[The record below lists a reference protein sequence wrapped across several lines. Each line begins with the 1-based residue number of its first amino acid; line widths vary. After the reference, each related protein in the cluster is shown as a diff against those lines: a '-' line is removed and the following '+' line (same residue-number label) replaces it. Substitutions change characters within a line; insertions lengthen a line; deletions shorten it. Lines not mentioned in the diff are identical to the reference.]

1 MEFQVTSSSAAT
13 GKNDIV
19 TRIYSPPP
27 TLSILYESDL
37 ENDGSFNGEAE
48 ENGDYKVCFDNRVS
62 TWSDKILWF
71 EVNVEDPD
79 DDYTDDDDYFD
90 PEDWDKMV
98 AIHDVRMKVGK
109 MRHFQFMRGG
119 SMSKDTHQVESNLSR
134 LNFWS
139 LAHLLLM
146 LVVGVSQ
153 VYLVRQLFDEK
164 SMVQKMSTR
173 A

>member
-71 EVNVEDPD
+71 EVKVEDPE
-79 DDYTDDDDYFD
+79 T
-90 PEDWDKMV
+90 

-164 SMVQKMSTR
+164 SIVQKVSTR

>member
-90 PEDWDKMV
+90 PEDW
-98 AIHDVRMKVGK
+98 GK

-153 VYLVRQLFDEK
+153 VYLVRQLFDKK
-164 SMVQKMSTR
+164 SVVQKMS
-173 A
+173 

>member
-37 ENDGSFNGEAE
+37 ENDG
-48 ENGDYKVCFDNRVS
+48 YKVCFDNRVS

-98 AIHDVRMKVGK
+98 ADNEDTQSLFEIKVEDIKTAIHDVRMKVGK
-109 MRHFQFMRGG
+109 MRH
-119 SMSKDTHQVESNLSR
+119 
-134 LNFWS
+134 
-139 LAHLLLM
+139 
-146 LVVGVSQ
+146 
-153 VYLVRQLFDEK
+153 
-164 SMVQKMSTR
+164 
-173 A
+173 

>member
-48 ENGDYKVCFDNRVS
+48 ENGDYKVCFDNQVS

-71 EVNVEDPD
+71 EVIVEEG
-79 DDYTDDDDYFD
+79 FRR
-90 PEDWDKMV
+90 KGLGRFM
-98 AIHDVRMKVGK
+98 MKVL
-109 MRHFQFMRGG
+109 
-119 SMSKDTHQVESNLSR
+119 E
-134 LNFWS
+134 
-139 LAHLLLM
+139 M
-146 LVVGVSQ
+146 LC
-153 VYLVRQLFDEK
+153 LKAD
-164 SMVQKMSTR
+164 
-173 A
+173 

>member
-62 TWSDKILWF
+62 TWSDL
-71 EVNVEDPD
+71 END
-79 DDYTDDDDYFD
+79 
-90 PEDWDKMV
+90 
-98 AIHDVRMKVGK
+98 
-109 MRHFQFMRGG
+109 G
-119 SMSKDTHQVESNLSR
+119 SFNGE
-134 LNFWS
+134 
-139 LAHLLLM
+139 A
-146 LVVGVSQ
+146 
-153 VYLVRQLFDEK
+153 E
-164 SMVQKMSTR
+164 
-173 A
+173 